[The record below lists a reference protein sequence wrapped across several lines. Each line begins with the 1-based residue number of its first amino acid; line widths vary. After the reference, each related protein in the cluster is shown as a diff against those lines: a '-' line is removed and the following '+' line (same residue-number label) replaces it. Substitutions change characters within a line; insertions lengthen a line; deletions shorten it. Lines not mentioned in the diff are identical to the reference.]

1 MSRLVAGA
9 CPVFPRVSGYFRVV
23 ETQKGAPDMRL
34 ENTVFIELLNA
45 KPQIIVVITNDMT
58 RDAVEI
64 AAPYKAR

>member
-1 MSRLVAGA
+1 
-9 CPVFPRVSGYFRVV
+9 
-23 ETQKGAPDMRL
+23 MRL